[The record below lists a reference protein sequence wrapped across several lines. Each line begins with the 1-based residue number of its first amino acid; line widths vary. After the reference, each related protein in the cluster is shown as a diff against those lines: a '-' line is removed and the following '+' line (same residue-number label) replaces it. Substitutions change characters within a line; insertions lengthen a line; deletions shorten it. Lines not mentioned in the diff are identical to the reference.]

1 VHARSVLS
9 GPELVRVDV
18 VAQLALVQSAHLR
31 PEPKPCQGSC
41 LFTRRGP
48 GRERVWCPGV
58 RWVERFEAKGL
69 VFGDAW
75 GRLGIQR
82 SPGAA
87 TGFWVNLNLHPKP

>member
-1 VHARSVLS
+1 MHARSVLS

-69 VFGDAW
+69 VSGMHGGAW
-75 GRLGIQR
+75 GYNAVPAQLLDSGL
-82 SPGAA
+82 
-87 TGFWVNLNLHPKP
+87 T